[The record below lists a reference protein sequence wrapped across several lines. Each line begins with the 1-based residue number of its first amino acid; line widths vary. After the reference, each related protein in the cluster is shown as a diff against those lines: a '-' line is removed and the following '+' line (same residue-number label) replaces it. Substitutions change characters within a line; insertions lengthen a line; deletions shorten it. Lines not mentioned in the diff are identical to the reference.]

1 MPLFSKYS
9 GAGNDFVLVREEELG
24 LHDAATLAQ
33 RICSR
38 GTGVGADGLITVDSR
53 HDGLVRIRFFNPDGS
68 EFSTCGNGSRC
79 AAQYTVDQGLTSAEH
94 TLKTDDGEILARVS
108 TGSVS
113 LDYSIN
119 VRVEQELLTTLQN
132 KPHNA
137 WLVSMGTPHLVIP
150 VESVDIENFEELCEP
165 LRGLAELGEQGANV
179 DLVAREGASISVR
192 TFERGVEGETLAC
205 GSGCMAAAFVLRQGI
220 LTQNR
225 VEIMTRSGETLG
237 VEFLEGGQIRLI
249 GPATF
254 LFNGAF
260 PETEE

>member
-24 LHDAATLAQ
+24 LHDAAALAQ
-33 RICSR
+33 RICPR
-38 GTGVGADGLITVDSR
+38 ETGVGVDGLITVSSR
-53 HDGLVRIRFFNPDGS
+53 RHGVVRIRFFNPDGS

-79 AAQYTVDQGLTSAEH
+79 AAQYTVDQGLTGADH

-108 TGSVS
+108 PGSVS
-113 LDYSIN
+113 LDYSID
-119 VRVEQELLTTLQN
+119 VRVEREFSTTLQN
-132 KPHNA
+132 KPHNV
-137 WLVSMGTPHLVIP
+137 WLVSIGTPHLVIP
-150 VESVDIENFEELCEP
+150 VGSVDIENFEELCQP

-205 GSGCMAAAFVLRQGI
+205 GSGCMAAAFVLRQGV
-220 LTQNR
+220 LTRNP
-225 VEIMTRSGETLG
+225 VEIMTRSGTTLR

-249 GPATF
+249 GPAVF
-254 LFNGAF
+254 LFNGVF
-260 PETEE
+260 PDAEE